1 MSDSYTNT
9 NTRGESL
16 NQAAAHDTG
25 LYDPN
30 VHDNQIVAMFEDEAK
45 ARAARDALVS
55 NGIPESAI
63 HLSNKDQGV
72 TDVTTA
78 EDAGGGL
85 WGAVRGLFM
94 PDEEAHGYAEG
105 IHRGHAV
112 LVVQPT
118 AEMDRHRLITVLESS
133 GPVDFDAKLEEWR
146 QAGYNYSSSSAV
158 GAPTSTGVAT
168 DTSGMRSVD
177 TTAAGTFRN
186 APSGK
191 SGENDYMSGQRADDM
206 PGGAYEATQEARSGA
221 VGVEVS
227 PAQAATT
234 AGERSRIGRRETIQG
249 TGRVRSY
256 VGERSIG

>member
-16 NQAAAHDTG
+16 NQTAAHDTG

-63 HLSNKDQGV
+63 HLSNKGQGV
-72 TDVTTA
+72 TDVSNA
-78 EDAGGGL
+78 EDNGGL
-85 WGAVRGLFM
+85 WGTIKSLFM
-94 PDEEAHGYAEG
+94 PDVEAHSYAEG
-105 IHRGHAV
+105 IRRGHAV

-133 GPVDFDAKLEEWR
+133 GPIDFDAKLEEWR
-146 QAGYNYSSSSAV
+146 QAGYSYSGSSAA
-158 GAPTSTGVAT
+158 GTATGVAT
-168 DTSGMRSVD
+168 DTSGMRSTD

-191 SGENDYMSGQRADDM
+191 SGENDYMSGQRANDM
-206 PGGAYEATQEARSGA
+206 PGGAYETTQETRSGA
-221 VGVEVS
+221 
-227 PAQAATT
+227 A
-234 AGERSRIGRRETIQG
+234 ERPRVGRREAIQG
-249 TGRVRSY
+249 TGRIRSY
-256 VGERSIG
+256 VVER